1 MSTNTDTDGT
11 EEPTLADLSNAEAA
25 ADVGSDHIE
34 ERNLTQE
41 AQNDLTQTRQ
51 NLETPHA
58 EDGSETP
65 HEGRESHVSG
75 DDVTTDGGPEIIAT
89 DAEPFLMTNDR
100 RVGTLKLHLSEDEL
114 AMFGKP
120 SAFAGREMKST
131 LQGKSVEVD
140 VDDPDDATQEEL
152 EAAAQQD
159 DWLID
164 WLALTLAEW
173 SLNDEYDVEYWVKTK
188 SFADLMDLARGVLR
202 GGNLQGR

>member
-1 MSTNTDTDGT
+1 MSANTDTDT
-11 EEPTLADLSNAEAA
+11 DDADEASLADLGNADAAAEA
-25 ADVGSDHIE
+25 GSEHIDDH
-34 ERNLTQE
+34 NLTQE
-41 AQNDLTQTRQ
+41 AQEDLTTTRQ

-58 EDGSETP
+58 EDGGETP

-75 DDVTTDGGPEIIAT
+75 DNVSTDGGPAIIAT
-89 DAEPFLMTNDR
+89 DAEPFRMTDER
-100 RVGTLKLHLSEDEL
+100 RVGTLKLHLSDNEL

-131 LQGKSVEVD
+131 LQGKSVEVS
-140 VDDPDDATQEEL
+140 DDATQDDIEQ
-152 EAAAQQD
+152 AAQQD

-173 SLNDEYDVEYWVKTK
+173 SLNDEYDVEYFVKSK

-202 GGNLQGR
+202 GGNLQAQ